1 MVRVRLEI
9 DKVMIFSEKERWR
22 LYFVIFTEH
31 PTDSEKMIL
40 TTIPQQP
47 ILLTGRH
54 QNSFSFSAE
63 QEGADGLLVLS
74 REMPENREINVHVYL
89 RHTRERHRNI
99 GAILSDLKTEIGVD
113 ASDIVTDIVG
123 TATTPWLVITK
134 NAIPMVGKILM
145 KIPDKDFGFLSAFE
159 RFGPEFEEQTEITYT
174 KDFSG
179 NAALVYSWAVE
190 K

>member
-1 MVRVRLEI
+1 MTHVRLEI

-54 QNSFSFSAE
+54 QNSFSFSAD

-99 GAILSDLKTEIGVD
+99 GAILNDLKSEIGVD
-113 ASDIVTDIVG
+113 AFEIVTDLVG

-134 NAIPMVGKILM
+134 KAIPMIGKILM

-159 RFGPEFEEQTEITYT
+159 RFGPEFEEQTEISYT

-179 NAALVYSWAVE
+179 NAALVYSWSVE